1 MHTNKYTLILI
12 ILTSLIF
19 TFGCSNKNSEENVQT
34 KEDNQGNEQQIVEE
48 QEEEQVNPLYDT
60 ENLVQSNMKIF
71 LNDNPLDLNNTIA
84 KKPLKNNKGNI
95 LLPFISSYKLLGF
108 EIELNETEEDLSITA
123 INNSTKIYVA
133 INKYSNIK
141 SISINDKDLSG
152 ENIQMYLLEDQNK
165 KNSELLI
172 PLEFIAKSLDTTIVE
187 GNEKDSL
194 VLNTNDFKE
203 KQEKIIE
210 EDNLEDIFSG
220 IGIGIGDSLDKAK
233 EKFGEIGDTGG
244 YQGSDYY
251 SFNNIT
257 IFTEIGTKV
266 ITSIGLPN
274 STYSI
279 DGIKAGDNIKKVYD
293 KYGKKEPVE
302 YEGITSVIYENIK
315 GYKVEY
321 SLKSNKKTISFITIS
336 EKTSRE

>member
-1 MHTNKYTLILI
+1 MYMNKYTLILI
-12 ILTSLIF
+12 VSTSLIF
-19 TFGCSNKNSEENVQT
+19 TFGCSNKNSEENVKT
-34 KEDNQGNEQQIVEE
+34 KEDNQVNEQQIVEE
-48 QEEEQVNPLYDT
+48 QQQVNPLYDT

-71 LNDNPLDLNNTIA
+71 LNDNLLDLSNTIA
-84 KKPLKNNKGNI
+84 KKPLKNDKGNI
-95 LLPFISSYKLLGF
+95 LLPFISSYKLLDF

-133 INKYSNIK
+133 INKDKNIK
-141 SISINDKDLSG
+141 SISINDKDLSSDS
-152 ENIQMYLLEDQNK
+152 ILMYLLEDKNK

-172 PLEFIAKSLDTTIVE
+172 PFEFIAKSLNTTIVE

-194 VLNTNDFKE
+194 VLHTNDFTK

-210 EDNLEDIFSG
+210 EDKLEDIFSD

-233 EKFGEIGDTGG
+233 EMFEEVGDTGG

-279 DGIKAGDNIKKVYD
+279 DEIKPGDSIKKVYD
-293 KYGKKEPVE
+293 KYGKRKPVE
-302 YEGITSVIYENIK
+302 FEGITSVIYENIK
-315 GYKVEY
+315 GYKIEY
-321 SLKSNKKTISFITIS
+321 SLKSDNKTISFITIS
-336 EKTSRE
+336 E